1 MKKIIYT
8 LLVAVLA
15 LSFMGCPS
23 VYEDLKP
30 QVDLSSF
37 YLRGNMNNWC
47 NDALEDGA
55 LTANEDGTFSIT
67 YTAVAAGDEFAIA
80 NEGWSSKFCGKEV
93 AVDGGFV
100 KMEPGSNDNAKVT
113 GQVPGNN
120 YKMTIKPLSDTVEVK
135 VELAGVNV
143 PSLYVLD
150 TTAGA
155 VKMEYDG
162 TQYKYKAEATSD
174 TIKLPVWVNDTYL
187 KGTYALGAE
196 NAADLTIE
204 DKISTVDITGVTS
217 GSEYLVYITY
227 DKETEKATVKAERA
241 LPKVYLA
248 GDAPFAWDLGE
259 GTAVQ
264 ANIVGATSW
273 YYYTFE
279 AKKTTLNF
287 KVALKDAW
295 SDAYSNNTE
304 DALPNKTSLDAAPVE
319 FSNANAKDAQI
330 TGLEVGKKYTLLIN
344 IASGKPAVSV
354 ITGEDILFAIGN
366 DDFGSWKW
374 DTCKTMTPVA
384 KGEWKYEFKA
394 TKADAE
400 FKFQTKF
407 SGNWIDSAQLG
418 TNTVV
423 VNGTYVDLKNDGGE
437 TPSIKVSL
445 TVGTDY
451 VISVKKSNDKY
462 QVKIA
467 EKQ

>member
-8 LLVAVLA
+8 LLVAVMA
-15 LSFMGCPS
+15 LSFMGCPT
-23 VYEDLKP
+23 VYEDLDP
-30 QVDLSSF
+30 QVDLSPF

-47 NDALEDGA
+47 NDALTDGA
-55 LTANEDGTFSIT
+55 LTKNDDGSFSIT
-67 YTAVAAGDEFAIA
+67 YTAKAEPDEFAIA
-80 NEGWSSKFCGKEV
+80 DEGWGVKYCNGTEI
-93 AVDGGFV
+93 AVGADFVELGSGGA
-100 KMEPGSNDNAKVT
+100 NAKVT

-120 YKMTIKPLSDTVEVK
+120 YKMTIKPLSTSIEVK

-162 TQYKYKAEATSD
+162 TQYKYTAKATS
-174 TIKLPVWVNDTYL
+174 TTLKLPVWTSEKYL

-204 DKISTVDITGVTS
+204 DKVSTVDITGVAN
-217 GSEYLVYITY
+217 GSEYFVYITY
-227 DKETEKATVKAERA
+227 DEETEKATVKAEDA

-248 GDAPFAWDLGE
+248 GEAPFAWDLGA

-264 ANIVGATSW
+264 ANIVGKTTW

-279 AKKTTLNF
+279 AEATTLNF

-295 SDAYSNNTE
+295 SDAYTNNTE
-304 DALPNKTSLDAAPVE
+304 EDGKVKTEIDKAPIE
-319 FSNANAKDAQI
+319 YANANAKNAQI
-330 TGLEVGKKYTLLIN
+330 TGLTVGKKYTLLIN

-366 DDFGSWKW
+366 DDFGVWNW
-374 DTCKTMTPVA
+374 DSCKTMTPA
-384 KGEWKYEFKA
+384 GAGEWKYEFKA

-400 FKFQTKF
+400 FKFQTKC
-407 SGNWIDSAQLG
+407 GGWVDAAQLG
-418 TNTVV
+418 AAAT
-423 VNGTYVDLKNDGGE
+423 LSLGGE
-437 TPSIKVSL
+437 YIDLVNEGGGTPGIKATL
-445 TVGTDY
+445 TVGSDY
-451 VISVKKSNDKY
+451 VLSVKKSGDKY